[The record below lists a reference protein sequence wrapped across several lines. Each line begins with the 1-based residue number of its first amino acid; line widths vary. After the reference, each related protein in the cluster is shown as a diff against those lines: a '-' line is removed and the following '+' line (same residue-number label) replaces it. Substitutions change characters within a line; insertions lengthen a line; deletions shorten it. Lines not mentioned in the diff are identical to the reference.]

1 MPSLLQVTTYH
12 PGCGKSQK
20 KKKEPMLHEAWG
32 QINHSL
38 FMDAAKR
45 SINPG
50 RASAIYGSTPD
61 VSRLSE
67 RSSQEKNVD
76 ASTAGSADLSS
87 TFAHL
92 KSADHSSTAGSSGT
106 AGKGTRGNRAETSEI
121 QTMKDLLKEE
131 RITGN
136 ASSMSQTSLS
146 STARIPPPQAD
157 SAESLVQSSG
167 NCLSDTSKSMA
178 RGQEEDLNSDA
189 SSSYDFLTLLA
200 GS

>member
-1 MPSLLQVTTYH
+1 MPSWLQVTTYY
-12 PGCGKSQK
+12 PGFGKSQK

-50 RASAIYGSTPD
+50 RASASYGSTPD

-67 RSSQEKNVD
+67 RSSREKSAD
-76 ASTAGSADLSS
+76 ASTAGCADLSS

-92 KSADHSSTAGSSGT
+92 KIADHSSAAGSSDT
-106 AGKGTRGNRAETSEI
+106 IGKGTKGNRPETSEV
-121 QTMKDLLKEE
+121 QTVKSLLKEE
-131 RITGN
+131 RITGDT
-136 ASSMSQTSLS
+136 SSMSQTLRS
-146 STARIPPPQAD
+146 STARISPPQAD
-157 SAESLVQSSG
+157 SAESLVRSSG
-167 NCLSDTSKSMA
+167 NCLSDTSRSTA
-178 RGQEEDLNSDA
+178 RGQEQDLSSDA
-189 SSSYDFLTLLA
+189 SSSYDFLALLA